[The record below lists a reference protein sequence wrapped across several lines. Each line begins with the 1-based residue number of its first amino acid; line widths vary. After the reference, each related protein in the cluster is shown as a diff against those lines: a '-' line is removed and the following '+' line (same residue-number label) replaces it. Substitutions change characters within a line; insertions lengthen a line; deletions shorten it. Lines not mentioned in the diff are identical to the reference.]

1 MKQAFLERASLEEK
15 EVWNLITLYIDD
27 DDKETTQVISYATKS
42 QAEQARVFFLESD
55 IVLL

>member
-27 DDKETTQVISYATKS
+27 DDKETTQVIPYATKF